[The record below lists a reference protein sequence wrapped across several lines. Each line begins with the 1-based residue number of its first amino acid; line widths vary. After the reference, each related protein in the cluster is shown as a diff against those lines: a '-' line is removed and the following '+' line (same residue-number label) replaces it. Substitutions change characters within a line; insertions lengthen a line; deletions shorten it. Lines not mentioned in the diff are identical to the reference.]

1 MSELSNSSTVSVD
14 IVSDHKWDD
23 WRMEKVTMA
32 SHTCSHVDA
41 PLHKLAAGKSLD
53 GIPLDSFVGQ
63 AVIAD
68 LRDVPPVE
76 LLTGG
81 HLKRRLPDVIKDMI
95 VLLMTRWGAKR
106 APTRE
111 RFYFAPFLAP
121 SGAESLVE

>member
-1 MSELSNSSTVSVD
+1 
-14 IVSDHKWDD
+14 
-23 WRMEKVTMA
+23 MA

-95 VLLMTRWGAKR
+95 VLLMTRWGAK
-106 APTRE
+106 
-111 RFYFAPFLAP
+111 
-121 SGAESLVE
+121 